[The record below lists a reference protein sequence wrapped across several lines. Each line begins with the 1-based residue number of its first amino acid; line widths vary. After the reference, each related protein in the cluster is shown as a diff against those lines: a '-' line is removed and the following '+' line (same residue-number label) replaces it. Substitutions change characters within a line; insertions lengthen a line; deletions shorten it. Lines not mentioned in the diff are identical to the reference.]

1 MSVILARSRR
11 SPFVINATVV
21 IYSGNLHPSSSS
33 AAVVSDCAC
42 GANSEGASGSRAI
55 GIATGVGGVVGLVE
69 LGGLAD
75 FFRASSRAALAAASI
90 SALAEA
96 RVL

>member
-21 IYSGNLHPSSSS
+21 IYSGNLHSSSV
-33 AAVVSDCAC
+33 AVVSDCAS
-42 GANSEGASGSRAI
+42 GANSEGASGSRE
-55 GIATGVGGVVGLVE
+55 TVVAADVAAFAGLAGLDGLV
-69 LGGLAD
+69 D
-75 FFRASSRAALAAASI
+75 FFRTSSRAAFAAASI

-96 RVL
+96 RVV

>member
-21 IYSGNLHPSSSS
+21 IYSGNLHSSSP
-33 AAVVSDCAC
+33 ATVVSGCPCD
-42 GANSEGASGSRAI
+42 ANSEGASGSR
-55 GIATGVGGVVGLVE
+55 GTGVAASVAGVIGL
-69 LGGLAD
+69 LALAG
-75 FFRASSRAALAAASI
+75 FEVFLRASSRAAFAAASI

-96 RVL
+96 KVV